1 MAVFEFIIPNLN
13 AIDSF
18 AREFWKCFSHQKVF
32 VLEGEMGAGKTTIV
46 AALVKALGCYD
57 TVQSPTYALVNH
69 YATVQSGTVYHFDFY
84 RLKNETEAF
93 EAGLDDLIYS
103 GNYCFI
109 EWPSVA
115 PGLLPD
121 QYVKIHI
128 QLLEDVRKVRAEI
141 VD

>member
-1 MAVFEFIIPNLN
+1 M
-13 AIDSF
+13 DSF
-18 AREFWKCFSHQKVF
+18 AAEFWNYFSNKKVF
-32 VLEGEMGAGKTTIV
+32 ALEGDMGAGKTTIV
-46 AALVKALGCYD
+46 AALVKALGCND
-57 TVQSPTYALVNH
+57 TVQSPTYALVNQ
-69 YATVQSGTVYHFDFY
+69 YEAGEIGAIYHFDFY
-84 RLKNETEAF
+84 RLKHENEGY
-93 EAGLDDLIYS
+93 EAGLDDLIHS